1 MNTIVEDVME
11 ERVATPLVI
20 DPLECRKIIGRM
32 FCEMPPTRC
41 PTPPHHPF
49 QAAETFTPD
58 KWEYVLFELN
68 DTPIGND
75 RELVKQVEEGL
86 RTEDLPRT
94 NEGITRLIAIWIFG

>member
-11 ERVATPLVI
+11 ERVATPLAI
-20 DPLECRKIIGRM
+20 DPLECRKIIGRL
-32 FCEMPPTRC
+32 FCEMPPT
-41 PTPPHHPF
+41 PF

-58 KWEYVLFELN
+58 KWEHVLFELN
-68 DTPIGND
+68 DSPIGND

-94 NEGITRLIAIWIFG
+94 NEGITRLLSIWIFS